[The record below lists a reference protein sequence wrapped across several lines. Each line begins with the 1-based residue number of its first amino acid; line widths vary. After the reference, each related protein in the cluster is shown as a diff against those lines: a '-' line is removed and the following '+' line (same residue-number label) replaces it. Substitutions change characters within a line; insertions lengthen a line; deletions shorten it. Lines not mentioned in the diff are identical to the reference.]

1 MFNRTVSKNEKHWI
15 IIYAM
20 ILMGVTTLPYL
31 FGYFFQGDEWVFSGF
46 VFGVEDGNSYIAKML
61 RGAKGAW
68 LFRTPYTTYHQ
79 NGVVAFLP
87 YLLLGKL
94 AGGKAIHE
102 QLVALFHMWR
112 FFAGFVFVFA
122 TYDFISLFIKQIR
135 FRKLGVI
142 MISMGGGLG
151 WLAILLGN
159 GKLIDSLPLD
169 MISPESFGFLS
180 LYGLPHLIIAR
191 ALLLWGLAWY
201 ISPELM
207 QNYSVHIRS
216 RFLKRN
222 LHGLTIGILWLLLGL
237 FQPLTNLIGWFVILL
252 YWTGIIII
260 HHIDNKAWYINREDI
275 KEKFHSLILAIA
287 LSLPIVIYNGIKFS
301 FDPFLILWTKQNRIV
316 SPHPIHLLIA
326 YGVLIPFVLLSL
338 WHIWISKDRKGLFL
352 GLWVISLPV
361 LVYAPTNLQR
371 RLAEGI
377 WVSIVILSLK
387 AFIGVSIKNNRLLT
401 LYSRIALISI
411 FPTTLFLLL
420 GGINAA
426 VHPGEPAF
434 IKAEEYNAFEFAESH
449 LYKND
454 IVLSSFRTG
463 NALPAYAPVLV
474 VIGHGPES
482 VGLSRLS
489 PMVKQFFSGDLS
501 QSEQVAFLSEQQVD
515 YVFWGDSEREL
526 GNWDPIEADY
536 LIPFYHSAGYWLFQV
551 NLEIL
556 Q

>member
-61 RGAKGAW
+61 SGAKGAW

-94 AGGKAIHE
+94 ASGKAIHE

-237 FQPLTNLIGWFVILL
+237 FQPLTILIGWFVILL

-301 FDPFLILWTKQNRIV
+301 FDPFLVIWKEQNRIS

-326 YGVLIPFVLLSL
+326 YGVLIPFLLLSL

-454 IVLSSFRTG
+454 IVLSSFKTG